1 MSTMLKPGES
11 LGERVAEAEERNLRL
26 MIRTFQNEGD
36 TNKAHRQ
43 WKRIEKEVF
52 GVEYHD

>member
-1 MSTMLKPGES
+1 MLRSGEP
-11 LGERVAEAEERNLRL
+11 LVERVAEAEERNLRL

-52 GVEYHD
+52 GVEYYD